1 MVANLSK
8 ATHRDPFHAIAD
20 PTRRRMLQLL
30 AEATLT
36 PNALAKAIPEYSR
49 QAVSKHLQIL
59 VDCGLLAL
67 EVQGRNHLYSVKPE
81 PMAEVYQWLEKL
93 KELWET
99 RFEQLDTVLTEL
111 KKDIK

>member
-1 MVANLSK
+1 MVAKVSK

-30 AEATLT
+30 AEETLT

-93 KELWET
+93 KELWES